1 MKKALTLFTL
11 ACLALMPLLAQ
22 AEGWSP
28 KKSITLQIGFG
39 AGGSTDIMGRL
50 IAAKIEEN
58 TGWNVV
64 VENKPGGGGVA
75 MFSTLMR
82 KKPDG
87 LTLGLGV
94 NMPILLNLAHRGD
107 KLPFKID
114 SFDYL
119 GTIMRGEIAMVAK
132 SDAPFNNLEE
142 LLEYAKQS
150 ESGISVAFDAKP
162 QQMVMEPVAKQAGVK
177 FKFIKQKSGAEQ
189 IQSILGG
196 HTTIALPAGG
206 HIKYVKSGDLKMIA
220 SLSKDRHSYAP
231 EAKTLIESGYNFSL
245 EPYFYIAAPKGLPAD
260 VKEALAKAIDDAVYS
275 DSVKEALF
283 NTLTANARNLG
294 PEGTLEM
301 LQQGE
306 VEILAL
312 VNSANEK
319 K

>member
-1 MKKALTLFTL
+1 MKKALTFFTL
-11 ACLALMPLLAQ
+11 ACLMLMPLMAQ
-22 AEGWSP
+22 AQEWSP
-28 KKSITLQIGFG
+28 KHPVKLQIGFG

-64 VENKPGGGGVA
+64 VENKPGGGGIA
-75 MFSTLMR
+75 MLSTLMR
-82 KKPDG
+82 QKPDG
-87 LTLGLGV
+87 QTIGLGV
-94 NMPILLNLAHRGD
+94 NMPVLLNLAHRGD

-114 SFDYL
+114 SFDYI
-119 GTIMRGEIAMVAK
+119 GTILRGEIAMVAR

-142 LLEYAKQS
+142 LLSFAA
-150 ESGISVAFDAKP
+150 ESKDGITVAFDAKP
-162 QQMVMEPVAKQAGVK
+162 QQMVMEPVAEQAGVK
-177 FKFIKQKSGAEQ
+177 FKFVTHKSGAEQ
-189 IQSILGG
+189 IQSVLGG

-231 EAKTLIESGYNFSL
+231 DAKTLIESGYNFSL
-245 EPYFYIAAPKGLPAD
+245 EPYFYIAAPKGLPTEIKD
-260 VKEALAKAIDDAVYS
+260 ALAKALDDAVNS

-283 NTLTANARNLG
+283 NTLTATARNLG

-306 VEILAL
+306 IDILAL
-312 VNSANEK
+312 VNKDKEK
-319 K
+319 E